1 MLRVSSVNAGYGE
14 IEVLWDVSLLVNSGE
29 IVALIGSNGAGKS
42 TLLSVISGLI
52 RPGKGNVVFYGKD
65 LTGCSPESIVK
76 MGISHVPQ
84 GRRLFAGMTVKEN
97 LMMGAYC
104 RKNRGQVMEDLDF
117 VYTLFPR
124 LKEREKQLAGK
135 LSGGEQQ
142 MCALGRALMSAPKLL
157 LIDELSLGLAPVIVD
172 SFIKALHEINRKGTM
187 ILLVEQDVQ
196 IALENSERAYV
207 METGRIVMEGK
218 ARNLLSN
225 EYIRKAYLGL

>member
-1 MLRVSSVNAGYGE
+1 MLKVSNVNAGYGE
-14 IEVLWDVSLLVNSGE
+14 IQVLWDVSLFVNSGE

-42 TLLSVISGLI
+42 TLLGVISGLI
-52 RPGKGNVVFYGKD
+52 RPKKGAVFFEGKD
-65 LTGCSPESIVK
+65 ITGCSPESIVK
-76 MGISHVPQ
+76 VGISHIPQ

-104 RKNRGQVMEDLDF
+104 RKNRKQVMDDLDF

-157 LIDELSLGLAPVIVD
+157 LIDELSLGLAPVVVD
-172 SFIKALHEINRKGTM
+172 NLIKALHEINRKGTM

-218 ARNLLSN
+218 ATDLLSN